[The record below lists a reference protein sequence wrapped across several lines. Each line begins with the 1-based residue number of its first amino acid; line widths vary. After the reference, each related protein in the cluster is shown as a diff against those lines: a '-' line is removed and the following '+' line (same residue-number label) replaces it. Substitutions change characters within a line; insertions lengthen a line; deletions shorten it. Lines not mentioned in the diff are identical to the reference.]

1 MNDKMLDI
9 IGLADEKYLHEAEG
23 KPMMKQ
29 TKHRRKLSAKIV
41 AVAALKAIF
50 LNLHVFDITVIV
62 ERVWLSVFDSCGDPF
77 RFNTIRATS
86 VALILVM

>member
-1 MNDKMLDI
+1 MVGI
-9 IGLADEKYLHEAEG
+9 IKAVE
-23 KPMMKQ
+23 
-29 TKHRRKLSAKIV
+29 LSADLLDKIV

-77 RFNTIRATS
+77 RFNTIRATG